1 MAQHK
6 STQVTALD
14 TQPVVRP
21 VATENRGNVRLR
33 RGVVSVTTAM
43 IDNADDTIQM
53 VRMGSRDVPLSIKI
67 WNTDLDSNGTPALAC
82 DVGIYQPN
90 ADGTITVLDAD
101 AFASAITTL
110 QTTGAAAGTE
120 LMHEDLTANPITD
133 RGQAMWQLAG
143 LSADDGKPKDIV
155 LDITTAAATAA
166 TGTIVMEVLYIEAC

>member
-6 STQVTALD
+6 SAQVTALD

-21 VATENRGNVRLR
+21 VAAENRGAVRVR
-33 RGVVSVTTAM
+33 RGVVTVTTAM

-67 WNTDLDSNGTPALAC
+67 WNTDLDSNGTPALAA

-90 ADGTITVLDAD
+90 PDGTITVLDAD
-101 AFASAITTL
+101 AFGSAITTL
-110 QTTGAAAGTE
+110 QAVADGTE
-120 LMHEDLTANPITD
+120 LMHEDKTANPITD

-143 LSADDGKPKDIV
+143 LTADDGKPKDIV
-155 LDITTAAATAA
+155 LDITTAAATAVA
-166 TGTIVMEVLYIEAC
+166 GTIVMEVLYVEM